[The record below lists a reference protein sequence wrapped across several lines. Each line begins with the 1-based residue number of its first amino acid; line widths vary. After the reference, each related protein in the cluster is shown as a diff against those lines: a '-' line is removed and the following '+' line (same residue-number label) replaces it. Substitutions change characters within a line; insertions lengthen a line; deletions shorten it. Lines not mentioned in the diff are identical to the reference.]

1 MKQNEFKVEIKSRE
15 EKVITVKNCAGD
27 CEHQAVI
34 IEIVNNDDNYDRGAL
49 VTGITVRTHSAED
62 YQKMY
67 VESIIELCH
76 LREIIDSALA
86 EFFKLYPT
94 YFAATHK
101 D

>member
-1 MKQNEFKVEIKSRE
+1 MKQNKFKTEIKSRE

-34 IEIVNNDDNYDRGAL
+34 INVADNDDNYGRRAL

-67 VESIIELCH
+67 VESITELGFLKETIEK
-76 LREIIDSALA
+76 ALA
-86 EFFKLYPT
+86 EFHKLYPT
-94 YFAATHK
+94 YLSAEYE